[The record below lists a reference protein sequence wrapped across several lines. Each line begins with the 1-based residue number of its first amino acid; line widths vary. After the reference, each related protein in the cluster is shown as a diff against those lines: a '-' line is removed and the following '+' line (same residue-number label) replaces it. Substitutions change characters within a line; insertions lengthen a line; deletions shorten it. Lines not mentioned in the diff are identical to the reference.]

1 MRPKVL
7 LVEPIGDPGM
17 SIMREVGVVKILPR
31 RSQRELVAHVRD
43 ADAVIIRAMLR
54 IDSQVID
61 AGRRLKVIGR
71 FGVGL
76 DNVDVKKATE
86 RGIPVV
92 WAPEGNYAAV
102 ADFSFGLIIAIAR
115 RIVSANHALKQYG
128 SWERRHKLV
137 ETDVSEKVLGIIGFG
152 RVGRAV
158 AERARGFR
166 MKVLVY
172 DPFVEEKVISDLGGI
187 PASLEELFS
196 QSDFV
201 SIHAPYTSETRKLIG
216 DEEINMM
223 KPRAFIINTARGGIV
238 DSPALIK
245 ALRAKRIAGAAL
257 DTFEEEPPR
266 RRNALFRLENV
277 IATPHIAAFTQ
288 ESLEKVSATVAE
300 GVASALRNER
310 PKYVFNES
318 IYQNP
323 QTSHKRAR
331 MITSP
336 RGRWARE

>member
-1 MRPKVL
+1 MPPRVL
-7 LVEPIGDPGM
+7 LVEPIGNPGM
-17 SIMREVGVVKILPR
+17 RILREVGDVKILPR
-31 RSQRELVAHVRD
+31 RSQRELITQIKD
-43 ADAVIIRAMLR
+43 ADAAVIRAMLR

-76 DNVDVKKATE
+76 DNIDVKRATE
-86 RGIPVV
+86 RRIPVV
-92 WAPEGNYAAV
+92 WTPEANYAAV

-115 RIVSANHALKQYG
+115 KVVSANDALKRDG
-128 SWERRHKLV
+128 SWERRHQLV
-137 ETDVSEKVLGIIGFG
+137 GTDVSEKVLGIIGFG

-166 MKVLVY
+166 MKVLVH
-172 DPFVEEKVISDLGGI
+172 DPLVGEEVVSGLGGI
-187 PASLEELFS
+187 SASLEVLLT

-216 DEEINMM
+216 DREINMM

-238 DSPALIK
+238 DTRALVK

-257 DTFEEEPPR
+257 DTFEDEPPR

-288 ESLEKVSATVAE
+288 ESLEKASATVAE
-300 GVASALRNER
+300 DVASALRNER
-310 PKYVFNES
+310 PRYVFNES
-318 IYQNP
+318 IYQ
-323 QTSHKRAR
+323 
-331 MITSP
+331 TSP
-336 RGRWARE
+336 TNHKMD

>member
-1 MRPKVL
+1 VTRERCNVRPKVL

-17 SIMREVGVVKILPR
+17 RILREVGVVRILPR
-31 RSQRELVAHVRD
+31 RSQRELIAHIRD
-43 ADAVIIRAMLR
+43 ADAAIIRAMLR

-76 DNVDVKKATE
+76 DNVDVKRATE

-92 WAPEGNYAAV
+92 WTPDANYAAV
-102 ADFSFGLIIAIAR
+102 ADFSFGMMIAIAR
-115 RIVSANHALKQYG
+115 RIVSANDALRQHG
-128 SWERRHKLV
+128 SWERRHQLV
-137 ETDVSEKVLGIIGFG
+137 GTDVSEKVLGIIGFG

-166 MKVLVY
+166 MKVLVH
-172 DPFVEEKVISDLGGI
+172 DPFVEEEVVSGLGGI
-187 PASLEELFS
+187 PASLEELLA

-201 SIHAPYTSETRKLIG
+201 SIHVPYTSETRKLIG
-216 DEEINMM
+216 DREINMM

-238 DSPALIK
+238 DSRALVK

-257 DTFEEEPPR
+257 DAFEEEPPR

-310 PKYVFNES
+310 PRYVFNES
-318 IYQNP
+318 VY
-323 QTSHKRAR
+323 QTSQRSHKN
-331 MITSP
+331 
-336 RGRWARE
+336 ELE

>member
-1 MRPKVL
+1 MTRERFDMRPRIL

-17 SIMREVGVVKILPR
+17 RILREVGIVETLPR
-31 RSQRELVAHVRD
+31 RSQRELIARIKD
-43 ADAVIIRAMLR
+43 ADAAIIRAMLR

-76 DNVDVKKATE
+76 DNVDVKRATE

-92 WAPEGNYAAV
+92 WTPDANSAAV
-102 ADFSFGLIIAIAR
+102 ADFSFGLMIGIAR
-115 RIVSANHALKQYG
+115 RIASANDALKQYG
-128 SWERRHKLV
+128 SWERRHQLV
-137 ETDVSEKVLGIIGFG
+137 GTDVSEKVLGIIGFG

-166 MKVLVY
+166 MRVLVH
-172 DPFVEEKVISDLGGI
+172 DPFVEEEVVSEFGGI
-187 PASLEELFS
+187 RVSLEELLG

-201 SIHAPYTSETRKLIG
+201 SIHAPYTSETKKLIG
-216 DEEINMM
+216 ERQISMM
-223 KPRAFIINTARGGIV
+223 KPRAFIINTVRGGIV
-238 DSPALIK
+238 DSRALVK

-310 PKYVFNES
+310 PRYVFNES
-318 IYQNP
+318 VYQTP
-323 QTSHKRAR
+323 QRSHKN
-331 MITSP
+331 
-336 RGRWARE
+336 ELK

>member
-1 MRPKVL
+1 MRPRIL

-17 SIMREVGVVKILPR
+17 RILREVGIVEILPR
-31 RSQRELVAHVRD
+31 RSQRELVTRIKD
-43 ADAVIIRAMLR
+43 ADAAIIRAMLR

-76 DNVDVKKATE
+76 DNVDVKRATE

-92 WAPEGNYAAV
+92 WTPDANSAAV
-102 ADFSFGLIIAIAR
+102 ADFSFGLMIGIAR
-115 RIVSANHALKQYG
+115 RIASANDALKQYG
-128 SWERRHKLV
+128 SWESRHQLV
-137 ETDVSEKVLGIIGFG
+137 GTDVSEKVLGIIGFG

-158 AERARGFR
+158 SERARGFR
-166 MKVLVY
+166 MRVLVH
-172 DPFVEEKVISDLGGI
+172 DPFVEEEVVSEFGGI
-187 PASLEELFS
+187 RVSLEELLA

-201 SIHAPYTSETRKLIG
+201 SIHAPYTSETKKLIG
-216 DEEINMM
+216 ERQISMM

-238 DSPALIK
+238 DSRALVK

-266 RRNALFRLENV
+266 RRNALFRLENAIV
-277 IATPHIAAFTQ
+277 TPHIAAFTQ

-318 IYQNP
+318 IYQ
-323 QTSHKRAR
+323 TSQRSHE
-331 MITSP
+331 SDL
-336 RGRWARE
+336 E

>member
-1 MRPKVL
+1 MRPKIL

-17 SIMREVGVVKILPR
+17 RILLETGVVEILPR
-31 RSQRELVAHVRD
+31 RSQRELTAHISD

-54 IDSQVID
+54 VDSQVID
-61 AGRRLKVIGR
+61 AGRQLKVIGR
-71 FGVGL
+71 FGVGM
-76 DNVDVKKATE
+76 DNVDVRRATE

-92 WAPEGNYAAV
+92 WTPDANYAAV

-115 RIVSANHALKQYG
+115 RIISANHALKQRG
-128 SWERRHKLV
+128 SWEMRHKLV
-137 ETDVSEKVLGIIGFG
+137 GTDVSEKVLGIVGFG

-166 MKVLVY
+166 MKILVH
-172 DPFVEEKVISDLGGI
+172 DPFVDEGVISGLGGI
-187 PASLEELFS
+187 SASLEELLA

-201 SIHAPYTSETRKLIG
+201 SVHAPYTSQTRKLIG
-216 DEEINMM
+216 AREINIM

-238 DSPALIK
+238 NTRALVK

-257 DTFEEEPPR
+257 DTFDEEPPR
-266 RRNALFRLENV
+266 RRDALFRLENV

-300 GVASALRNER
+300 GVAMALRKEKPR
-310 PKYVFNES
+310 YVFNES
-318 IYQNP
+318 IYETS
-323 QTSHKRAR
+323 QTSHKNEL
-331 MITSP
+331 
-336 RGRWARE
+336 G

>member
-1 MRPKVL
+1 MPAKIL

-17 SIMREVGVVKILPR
+17 KILRKVGVVRILPR
-31 RSQRELVAHVRD
+31 RSQRELVAHISD

-61 AGRRLKVIGR
+61 AGRQLKVIGR
-71 FGVGL
+71 FGVGM
-76 DNVDVKKATE
+76 DNVDVRKATE

-92 WAPEGNYAAV
+92 WTPDANYAAV

-115 RIVSANHALKQYG
+115 RIISANHALKQRG
-128 SWERRHKLV
+128 SWEMRHKLV
-137 ETDVSEKVLGIIGFG
+137 GTDVSEKVLGIVGFG

-166 MKVLVY
+166 MKILVH
-172 DPFVEEKVISDLGGI
+172 DPFVDEGVISGLGGI
-187 PASLEELFS
+187 PASLEELLA

-201 SIHAPYTSETRKLIG
+201 SVHAPYTSQTRKLIG
-216 DEEINMM
+216 AREINIM

-238 DSPALIK
+238 NTRALVK

-257 DTFEEEPPR
+257 DTFDEEPPR
-266 RRNALFRLENV
+266 RRDALFRLENV

-300 GVASALRNER
+300 GVAMALRKEKPR
-310 PKYVFNES
+310 YVFNES
-318 IYQNP
+318 IYETS
-323 QTSHKRAR
+323 QTSHKNEL
-331 MITSP
+331 
-336 RGRWARE
+336 G

>member
-1 MRPKVL
+1 MSEGFDMRHRIL

-17 SIMREVGVVKILPR
+17 RILREVGIVEILPR
-31 RSQRELVAHVRD
+31 RSQRELIRHIRD
-43 ADAVIIRAMLR
+43 ADAAIIRAMLR
-54 IDSQVID
+54 IDSRVID

-76 DNVDVKKATE
+76 DNVDVERATE

-92 WAPEGNYAAV
+92 WTPDANSLAV
-102 ADFSFGLIIAIAR
+102 ADFSLGLMIGIAR
-115 RIVSANHALKQYG
+115 KIASANDALKRFG
-128 SWERRHKLV
+128 AWERRHQLV
-137 ETDVSEKVLGIIGFG
+137 GTNVSEKVLGIIGFG

-166 MKVLVY
+166 MRVLVH
-172 DPFVEEKVISDLGGI
+172 DPFVEEEVVSEFGGI
-187 PASLEELFS
+187 SVGLEELLA

-201 SIHAPYTSETRKLIG
+201 SIHAPYTSETKKLIG
-216 DEEINMM
+216 DREINMM

-238 DSPALIK
+238 DSRALLK

-257 DTFEEEPPR
+257 DTFEEEPPG

-288 ESLEKVSATVAE
+288 EALEKVSATVAE

-318 IYQNP
+318 VYRNSR
-323 QTSHKRAR
+323 TGHES
-331 MITSP
+331 
-336 RGRWARE
+336 EL

>member
-1 MRPKVL
+1 MRPKIL

-17 SIMREVGVVKILPR
+17 RILLEAGVVEILPR
-31 RSQRELVAHVRD
+31 RSQRELIAHISD

-61 AGRRLKVIGR
+61 AGRQLKVIGR
-71 FGVGL
+71 FGVGM
-76 DNVDVKKATE
+76 DNVDVKRATE

-92 WAPEGNYAAV
+92 WTPEANYAAV

-115 RIVSANHALKQYG
+115 RIISANHALKQRG
-128 SWERRHKLV
+128 SWEMRHKLV
-137 ETDVSEKVLGIIGFG
+137 GTDVSEKVLGIVGFG

-166 MKVLVY
+166 MKVLVH
-172 DPFVEEKVISDLGGI
+172 DPFVDEGVISGLGGI
-187 PASLEELFS
+187 PTSLEELLA

-201 SIHAPYTSETRKLIG
+201 SVHAPYTSETRKLIG
-216 DEEINMM
+216 AREINIM

-238 DSPALIK
+238 DTRALVK

-257 DTFEEEPPR
+257 DTFDEEPPR
-266 RRNALFRLENV
+266 RRDALFRLENV

-300 GVASALRNER
+300 GVAMALRNEKPR
-310 PKYVFNES
+310 HVFNES
-318 IYQNP
+318 IYETS
-323 QTSHKRAR
+323 QTSHKNEL
-331 MITSP
+331 
-336 RGRWARE
+336 G

>member
-1 MRPKVL
+1 MLPRIL

-17 SIMREVGVVKILPR
+17 RILREVGFVEILAR
-31 RSQRELVAHVRD
+31 RSQRELIARIRN

-54 IDSQVID
+54 IDSHVID

-76 DNVDVKKATE
+76 DNVDVNRATE
-86 RGIPVV
+86 RGIPIV
-92 WAPEGNYAAV
+92 WTPDANSAAV

-115 RIVSANHALKQYG
+115 RIASANDVLKQHG
-128 SWERRHKLV
+128 SWEKRHQLV
-137 ETDVSEKVLGIIGFG
+137 GTDVSGKVLGIIGFG

-158 AERARGFR
+158 AERATGFR
-166 MKVLVY
+166 MKVLVH
-172 DPFVEEKVISDLGGI
+172 DPFVDDEVVSGHGGI
-187 PASLEELFS
+187 PASLDELLT

-201 SIHAPYTSETRKLIG
+201 SIHAPYTSQTRNLIG
-216 DEEINMM
+216 DREINMM
-223 KPRAFIINTARGGIV
+223 KRRAFIINTARGGIV
-238 DSPALIK
+238 DSRALVK

-266 RRNALFRLENV
+266 TYDALFQLENV
-277 IATPHIAAFTQ
+277 VATPHIAAFTE
-288 ESLEKVSATVAE
+288 ESLERVSATIAE

-318 IYQNP
+318 IYQTS
-323 QTSHKRAR
+323 QTSQK
-331 MITSP
+331 
-336 RGRWARE
+336 